1 MRAEV
6 KLHSTSSTAHT
17 KIREDADD
25 VRRMMLILI
34 SEAISNSN
42 AVIRREFGK
51 LRFSVIDDT
60 VGSGESSAALKSTPE
75 RDLTASWTRSQ
86 AHREFSIGI
95 LCHDR
100 YCEEKSPMA
109 SGKLRSRLV
118 EVAYG

>member
-51 LRFSVIDDT
+51 LRFQMIDDNPGAHPLA
-60 VGSGESSAALKSTPE
+60 VGRQGTHHRILPGFLHRPRRALIPAPAGIAPAT
-75 RDLTASWTRSQ
+75 TAEQKENKKNDQNSF
-86 AHREFSIGI
+86 HM
-95 LCHDR
+95 D
-100 YCEEKSPMA
+100 PPP
-109 SGKLRSRLV
+109 
-118 EVAYG
+118 